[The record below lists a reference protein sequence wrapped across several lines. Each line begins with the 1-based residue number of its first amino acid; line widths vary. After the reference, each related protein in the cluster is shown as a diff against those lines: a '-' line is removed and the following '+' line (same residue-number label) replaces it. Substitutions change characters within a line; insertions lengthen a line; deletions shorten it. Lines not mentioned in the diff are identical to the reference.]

1 MNYQHINKTKLVI
14 YAAITLVLLLAQDVF
29 AQLLILLTGAYA
41 GYRAIILASHGFGC
55 STCQL
60 KLAGAII
67 VFLTAAVFSTPR
79 IYYLVIVL
87 LWMDLLLKDENNT
100 TTTTTF
106 YG

>member
-1 MNYQHINKTKLVI
+1 MSFEHVNKTKLVI
-14 YAAITLVLLLAQDVF
+14 YAAITLVLLVAQDVF

-55 STCQL
+55 SSCQL
-60 KLAGAII
+60 KLAGAIF
-67 VFLTAAVFSTPR
+67 VFLTALIFSTPR

-87 LWMDLLLKDENNT
+87 LWIDLLLKDENT
-100 TTTTTF
+100 TPTTSF

>member
-1 MNYQHINKTKLVI
+1 MALEHVNKTKLAI
-14 YAAITLVLLLAQDVF
+14 YAALTLLLLLAQDVF
-29 AQLLILLTGAYA
+29 AQVLLLVTGAYA

-67 VFLTAAVFSTPR
+67 VFLTALVFSTPR

-87 LWMDLLLKDENNT
+87 LWLDILLKDENNT
-100 TTTTTF
+100 SPTTNF